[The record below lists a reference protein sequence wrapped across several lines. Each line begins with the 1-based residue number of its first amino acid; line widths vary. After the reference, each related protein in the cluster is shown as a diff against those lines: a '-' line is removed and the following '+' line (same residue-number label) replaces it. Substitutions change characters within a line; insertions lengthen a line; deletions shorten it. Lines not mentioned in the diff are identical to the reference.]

1 MSISST
7 ELRKRF
13 LSFFENKGHKIVP
26 SSPLLPK
33 DDPTLLFV
41 NAGMVQFKDVFTGK
55 ERRPYARAAS
65 SQKCVRAGGKHND
78 LENVGRT
85 ARHHT
90 FFEMLGN
97 FSFGDYFKEDAC
109 LFAWDFL
116 TKELGL
122 DASKLSV
129 TIFGGEGPLPAD
141 EDAERIWRDI
151 VGVPSHA
158 ISRKGADD
166 NFWAMGD
173 TGPCGPC
180 TEIHYE
186 RGDMTANFG
195 GDDSEGDRNMEVW
208 NLVFM
213 QYDKKPDGFL
223 VPLPAPSVDTGM
235 GLERLCTVVNQLS
248 SSYESD
254 LLKPLVEA
262 TAQKSGKA
270 YQGRDNDDDVSIRV
284 IADHSRATAFLLADG
299 LFPSNEGRG
308 YVLRRIMRRAIRH
321 GAKLGFDKPF
331 FHEICD
337 LVVELFA
344 KIYPELKQIRAL
356 ISKVVL
362 QEEESFRRTLHR
374 GLNLFADVSSHLK
387 KGDPLDGAIVFR
399 LYETYGFPPDLTEVL
414 AEEKGLQINWEHF
427 KEAKLTHEKA
437 SSSELGLNSI
447 ADIYKELRD
456 LLGGT
461 RFIGETEVKGTGK
474 IVAILKNK
482 AQVKQLKAG
491 ESGELFFD
499 QTPFYGESGGQIGDT
514 GSVASDRSFAEVS
527 ETKKIADLH
536 VHIVNVDK
544 GTFSVGDACT
554 LEINKSSRE
563 AIKRHHS
570 VTHLLHSALR
580 TVLGNHVTQKG
591 SLVAIDR
598 LRFDFSHF
606 ESVTEEQ
613 INKVE
618 DLVNA
623 WILENNDTHAKQMS
637 LDEAKN
643 HGAMALFGE
652 KYGDQ
657 VRVIE
662 IGPNSTELCG
672 GTHVHHTGDIG
683 SFRITS
689 EGPLAAGIRRI
700 EAVAGLAAIQHT
712 RKERDY
718 LHRLSA
724 LLSSPLSG
732 LEERVQ
738 RLLSELKDTQKQI
751 GLLQSKDMSDHAGQ
765 VAQNAI
771 SINGIKVISERN
783 DNLDSKSLQL
793 YADKLRNHLQS
804 GIVVLGSASSSDK
817 CSILVAV
824 TKDLSSKY
832 HAGKMVGE
840 LAQIIGGKGGGRP
853 DFAQAGG
860 TKSENL
866 DEALKHTGQLIINM
880 F

>member
-1 MSISST
+1 MSTSSI

-33 DDPTLLFV
+33 DDPSLLFV

-55 ERRPYARAAS
+55 ERRPYTRATS
-65 SQKCVRAGGKHND
+65 SQKCLRAGGKHND

-122 DASKLSV
+122 DVSRLSV
-129 TIFGGEGPLPAD
+129 TVFGGEGNLPAD
-141 EDAERIWRDI
+141 EDAERIWRDV
-151 VGVPSHA
+151 VGVPAHA
-158 ISRKGADD
+158 ISRKGAAD

-186 RGDMTANFG
+186 RGDMVANFG
-195 GDDSEGDRNMEVW
+195 GDDSEGDRVMEVW

-213 QYDKKPDGFL
+213 QYEKKADGSL
-223 VPLPAPSVDTGM
+223 IPLPAPSVDTGM

-248 SSYESD
+248 SNYESD

-262 TAQKSGKA
+262 TAQKSGKI
-270 YQGRDNDDDVSIRV
+270 YQASDSDDDVSMRV
-284 IADHSRATAFLLADG
+284 IADHSRATVFLLADG

-321 GAKLGFDKPF
+321 GAKLGFEKPF

-337 LVVELFA
+337 HVVQLFA
-344 KIYPELKQIRAL
+344 KVYPELEEVRAL
-356 ISKVVL
+356 IAKVVL
-362 QEEESFRRTLHR
+362 QEEEAFRRTLHR
-374 GLNLFADVSSHLK
+374 GLDLFADVTSHLK
-387 KGDPLDGAIVFR
+387 KGDRLDGAIVFR
-399 LYETYGFPPDLTEVL
+399 LHETYGFPPDLTTVL
-414 AEEKGLQINWEHF
+414 AEEKGLQINWESF
-427 KEAKLTHEKA
+427 EAAKLAHEKA
-437 SSSELGLNSI
+437 SSSELGLSYI
-447 ADIYKELRD
+447 ADVYKELRD
-456 LLGGT
+456 LLGAT
-461 RFIGETEVKGTGK
+461 QFVGETAEKGTGK
-474 IVAILKNK
+474 IVAILKNNT
-482 AQVKQLKAG
+482 QVKQLNAG
-491 ESGELFFD
+491 ESGALIFD
-499 QTPFYGESGGQIGDT
+499 QTPFYGESGGQIGDN
-514 GSVASDRSFAEVS
+514 GSISLGKSFAEVFD
-527 ETKKIADLH
+527 TKKIADLH
-536 VHIVNVDK
+536 VHFVNVDK
-544 GTFSVGDACT
+544 GTFSVGSTCT
-554 LEINKSSRE
+554 LEINKANRE

-580 TVLGNHVTQKG
+580 TVLGSHVTQKG
-591 SLVAIDR
+591 SLVAVDR

-606 ESVTEEQ
+606 EPVTVDQ
-613 INKVE
+613 INQVE
-618 DLVNA
+618 DLVNT
-623 WILENNDTHAKQMS
+623 WILENNDTHAQQMS
-637 LDEAKN
+637 LDAAKK

-657 VRVIE
+657 VRVVE
-662 IGPNSTELCG
+662 MGPHSTELCG

-700 EAVAGLAAIQHT
+700 EAVAGFASIEHA
-712 RKERDY
+712 RKEQNY
-718 LHRLSA
+718 LRGLSA
-724 LLSSPLSG
+724 LLSSPPAD

-738 RLLSELKDTQKQI
+738 RLVTDLKDTQKQI
-751 GLLQSKDMSDHAGQ
+751 GLLQSKDISNHASE
-765 VAQNAI
+765 VAKNAVV
-771 SINGIKVISERN
+771 INGVKVISERN
-783 DNLDSKSLQL
+783 DDLDSKSLQH
-793 YADKLRNHLQS
+793 YADKLRDHLQS
-804 GIVVLGSASSSDK
+804 GIVVLGSASGSDK

-824 TKDLSSKY
+824 TKDLSGKY
-832 HAGKMVGE
+832 HAGKMVSE

-860 TKSENL
+860 TKVERL
-866 DEALKHTGQLIINM
+866 DKALKHIGQLIN
-880 F
+880 

>member
-1 MSISST
+1 MSISSV

-13 LSFFENKGHKIVP
+13 LSYFESKGHKVVS

-55 ERRPYARAAS
+55 ERRPYTRATT

-97 FSFGDYFKEDAC
+97 FSFGDYFKEEAC
-109 LFAWDFL
+109 LFAWEFL
-116 TKELGL
+116 TKELGI
-122 DASKLSV
+122 DSSKLSV
-129 TIFGGEGPLPAD
+129 TVFGGEGNLPAD

-151 VGVPSHA
+151 VGVPAQA
-158 ISRKGADD
+158 ISRKGAAD

-186 RGDMTANFG
+186 RGDMVANFG
-195 GDDSEGDRNMEVW
+195 GDDSEGDRLMEVW

-213 QYDKKPDGFL
+213 QYERKADGSF

-235 GLERLCTVVNQLS
+235 GLERLCTVMNQLS
-248 SSYESD
+248 SNYESD

-262 TAQKSGKA
+262 TAQKTGKP
-270 YQGRDNDDDVSIRV
+270 YQASDSEDDVSMRV
-284 IADHSRATAFLLADG
+284 IADHSRATVFLMADG

-321 GAKLGFDKPF
+321 GAKLGLNKPF

-337 LVVELFA
+337 HVVQLFA
-344 KIYPELKQIRAL
+344 KVYPELKEARAL
-356 ISKVVL
+356 IAKVVL

-374 GLNLFADVSSHLK
+374 GLDLFADVSSHLK
-387 KGDPLDGAIVFR
+387 KGDRLDGTIVFR
-399 LYETYGFPPDLTEVL
+399 LYETYGFPPDLTTVL
-414 AEEKGLQINWEHF
+414 AEEKGLQINWERF
-427 KEAKLTHEKA
+427 EEAKLAHEKA
-437 SSSELGLNSI
+437 SSSELSLSSI
-447 ADIYKELRD
+447 ADVYKELRD
-456 LLGGT
+456 LLGAT
-461 RFIGETEVKGTGK
+461 QFTGEKQNQGTGK
-474 IVAILKNK
+474 IIAILKNNS
-482 AQVKQLKAG
+482 QVKQLSAG
-491 ESGELFFD
+491 ESGALIFD
-499 QTPFYGESGGQIGDT
+499 QSPFYGESGGQIGDT
-514 GSVASDRSFAEVS
+514 GSVSLEKAFAEVS
-527 ETKKIADLH
+527 DTKKIADLH
-536 VHIVNVDK
+536 VHFVNIDK
-544 GTFSVGDACT
+544 GMFSVGDSCT
-554 LEINKSSRE
+554 LEINKANRE

-580 TVLGNHVTQKG
+580 KVLGSHVTQKG
-591 SLVAIDR
+591 SHVAVDR

-606 ESVTEEQ
+606 EPVTQEE
-613 INKVE
+613 INEVE
-618 DLVNA
+618 DLVNT
-623 WILENNDTHAKQMS
+623 WILENNDTVAQQMS

-657 VRVIE
+657 VRVVE
-662 IGPNSTELCG
+662 MGPHSTELCG

-683 SFRITS
+683 SFRMIS

-700 EAVAGLAAIQHT
+700 EAVAGLATIEHT
-712 RKERDY
+712 RKERDC
-718 LHRLSA
+718 LRGLST
-724 LLSSPLSG
+724 LLSSPLPE

-738 RLLSELKDTQKQI
+738 RLMTELKETQKQMAA
-751 GLLQSKDMSDHAGQ
+751 LQSKDMSNHAIE
-765 VAQNAI
+765 VAKNAVV
-771 SINGIKVISERN
+771 INGIKVISERN

-793 YADKLRNHLQS
+793 YADKLRDHLQS
-804 GIVVLGSASSSDK
+804 GIVVLGSVSDSDK

-824 TKDLSSKY
+824 TKDLSNKY
-832 HAGKMVGE
+832 HAGKMISE

-860 TKSENL
+860 TKPEMI
-866 DEALKHTGQLIINM
+866 DEALKHIQQLIN
-880 F
+880 